1 MADGL
6 DGARRNQQ
14 SHKAFGTL
22 SYSPGLALRIS
33 IRRCPTCCNALNL
46 DIIACPFS
54 VCVVIFGHTVT
65 PMDTV
70 QLTSAPQ

>member
-14 SHKAFGTL
+14 SRKAFGAL

-33 IRRCPTCCNALNL
+33 IRRCPTRCNALNL
-46 DIIACPFS
+46 GRNRLSFFCLRSDIWS
-54 VCVVIFGHTVT
+54 
-65 PMDTV
+65 
-70 QLTSAPQ
+70 